1 MLVGTVFTL
10 GYFHFSAGRAADGSL
25 RRNRVFEL
33 VAWVGRIF
41 IAITL
46 GVLFA
51 GVYMSALTAMIERL
65 GFVINF
71 FRQFL
76 GI

>member
-1 MLVGTVFTL
+1 MAYDLVIKNGVVI
-10 GYFHFSAGRAADGSL
+10 DGSGL
-25 RRNRVFEL
+25 PRYRADVGVKNGRI
-33 VAWVGRIF
+33 ASIGRIF
-41 IAITL
+41 IAITF

-65 GFVINF
+65 SFIINF